1 MLMAMANGNV
11 SQWRANNMASPSRSR
26 IQKGELVMGGESGSG
41 SGSGNRVPLAVAESR
56 CLHIFIHSFQ
66 RQRLPTIAKLWNA

>member
-1 MLMAMANGNV
+1 MARKQYGVAV
-11 SQWRANNMASPSRSR
+11 EVEDSKR
-26 IQKGELVMGGESGSG
+26 ELVMGGESGSG